1 MKLFLTIILF
11 LSMMCPTFLQ
21 AQDFYGVKFGML
33 KPDVEK
39 IFMIDSQSGLNQV
52 KDPGHGMHS
61 LFFHFDNNNRLY
73 YIEAY
78 YSVTNNNEENEALS
92 LALNSKFIEPV
103 KKLRLQ
109 QEIDV
114 KIDTY
119 KRAGEYNISE
129 ELLILKMSS
138 KPIRGQY
145 VRYLKESL
153 LKKME

>member
-1 MKLFLTIILF
+1 MKLFLTVISFLF
-11 LSMMCPTFLQ
+11 MMYPTFLQ

-39 IFMIDSQSGLNQV
+39 IFTIDSQYRLNQV
-52 KDPGHGMHS
+52 KNPGHGMNS
-61 LFFHFDNNNRLY
+61 LYLHFDNNNLLY

-78 YSVTNNNEENEALS
+78 YALTNDNEENEALS

-103 KKLRLQ
+103 KKLHLQ

-114 KIDTY
+114 KIVTY
-119 KRAGEYNISE
+119 KSVGEYNASE
-129 ELLILKMSS
+129 EFVILKMSS
-138 KPIRGQY
+138 KSIREQY